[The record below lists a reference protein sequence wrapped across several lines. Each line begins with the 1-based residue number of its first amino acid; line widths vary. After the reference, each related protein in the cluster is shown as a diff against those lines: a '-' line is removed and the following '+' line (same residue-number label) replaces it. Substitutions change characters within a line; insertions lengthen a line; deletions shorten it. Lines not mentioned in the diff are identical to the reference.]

1 MRRSN
6 SISCGLILFTLLAL
20 LLTACSSGPQV
31 MDGEDMVRSYTQI
44 SQDEAKKMMEPPEEL
59 PDFDQIILIYCR
71 SGKRSKQA
79 AQKLFDMGYINVYE
93 FGGINDWTGEV
104 VTKEPDTDT
113 SQESEPEMQITEE
126 KTDMKL
132 KIGDAEVPVIWEEND
147 SVDALREIVK
157 EKPLTIQMSMYGG
170 FEQVGPIGRDIVSND
185 QQTTTQAG
193 DIVLY
198 SGDQIVIFYGSN
210 SWAYT
215 RLGHVD
221 LSSKEMEDLLGNGD
235 VMLTLQMGGSR

>member
-44 SQDEAKKMMEPPEEL
+44 SQEEAKQMMEQDGTQIIVDVRTQEEYDSGHIPGAICIPNESIGTEPPEEL

-71 SGKRSKQA
+71 SGNRSKQA

-93 FGGINDWTGEV
+93 FGGINEWTGEV
-104 VTKEPDTDT
+104 VTETPDTDT

-132 KIGDAEVPVIWEEND
+132 KIGDAEVPVIRSSFFTD
-147 SVDALREIVK
+147 
-157 EKPLTIQMSMYGG
+157 
-170 FEQVGPIGRDIVSND
+170 PIPGLIPD
-185 QQTTTQAG
+185 
-193 DIVLY
+193 
-198 SGDQIVIFYGSN
+198 
-210 SWAYT
+210 W
-215 RLGHVD
+215 
-221 LSSKEMEDLLGNGD
+221 
-235 VMLTLQMGGSR
+235 VM